1 MAPFYTYS
9 GILFL
14 EEDLVILLNAK
25 SAAFDFFCIPR
36 KQTAITPKPI
46 FSLLLPC
53 LADSMEI
60 NYITCHAEPNLIPD
74 ISCLNKRERAQQ
86 LTEIGIDL
94 VDSSI
99 LKRAFLPRAEDAIC
113 VFQIH
118 FRYVIQGYIHPH
130 IGITVKSYALLVHWS
145 SFMKMAQHYEYILNE
160 MGITLEP

>member
-1 MAPFYTYS
+1 LAPFYTYS

-14 EEDLVILLNAK
+14 EEDLVILPNAK
-25 SAAFDFFCIPR
+25 SAAFDFFRISR

-53 LADSMEI
+53 LADGMEI

-86 LTEIGIDL
+86 LTKIGIDL
-94 VDSSI
+94 VDPSV

-113 VFQIH
+113 IFQIH
-118 FRYVIQGYIHPH
+118 FRYVIQGYIHLH
-130 IGITVKSYALLVHWS
+130 IGITVK
-145 SFMKMAQHYEYILNE
+145 
-160 MGITLEP
+160 